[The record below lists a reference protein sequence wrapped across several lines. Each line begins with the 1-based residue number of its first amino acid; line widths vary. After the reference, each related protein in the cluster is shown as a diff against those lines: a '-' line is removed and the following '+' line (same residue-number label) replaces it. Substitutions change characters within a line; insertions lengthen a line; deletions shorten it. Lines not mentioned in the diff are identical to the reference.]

1 MKHIRSL
8 YRSPLKTAITLLL
21 LSAAAF
27 LFLYNLSEYS
37 VSDREYR
44 EARDRYEGVLT
55 VEVGQ
60 VEDNTSPFDI
70 FLLTDETG
78 RTPSYGKDIF
88 NSLEFTY
95 EASHQQSL
103 SGELMEKLASL
114 PHISRVEKRYLTAGV
129 SPEYYRLDTD
139 IHYYPFAGRLVLEA
153 TVKYRYDS
161 SLSGES
167 MKSFFG
173 QDVESCEFLTLED
186 AELVAGNPAWLWD
199 VAFKKNY
206 DTHTL
211 RLITFKEEY
220 RGYSEK
226 KGEETRDLWLHKG
239 DTQSDHVTIRWSMW
253 NLDNLIYAG
262 DAALLEPGR
271 RYLFVL
277 RNCGEQPVAPRQEY
291 HEVYPGGSLHTFD
304 VGDDSLK
311 GWWPYF
317 TDVTDLQ
324 ENWLEGEEYAPLREL
339 IQVTN
344 DDVHTFDVVYG
355 DDMAAQRRVAEGR
368 MVCEEGRFISP
379 ADAGQPV
386 CVVNVDFLEANGLK
400 VGDTITLDL
409 GNYLSEQYAPLGA
422 VAVNRGRESTAFKT
436 QTFTII
442 GSWRD
447 LNEGNHVYRDRY
459 WCWSNNAIFVP
470 SSFLP
475 ECRNAQGHE
484 FKPGEVSFVVGNAEE
499 INAFVEECLPLV
511 EELGV
516 TYQFSDGGWLQIGE
530 NLMQSRKIALV
541 KLLIFSGAAV
551 FALVLTVW
559 LFIGR
564 KKQEYGI
571 LRALGMGQSEAG
583 GRLYVPF
590 LLLGTL
596 SAAVGLLVSRVV
608 TARQL
613 AAEAAHT
620 PAPLPVFLLGTL
632 GFLVLLALLAFL
644 GLLLVRRRSILELVQ
659 GKK

>member
-8 YRSPLKTAITLLL
+8 YRSPLKTALTLLL
-21 LSAAAF
+21 LAAAAF

-37 VSDREYR
+37 ISDREYR

-55 VEVGQ
+55 VEVEP
-60 VEDNTSPFDI
+60 VPDNTSIYDL

-78 RTPSYGKDIF
+78 RTSNYGISV
-88 NSLEFTY
+88 NTLEMTY
-95 EASHQQSL
+95 ESNHQKSL
-103 SGELMEKLASL
+103 GEELIKKLAAL
-114 PHISRVEKRYLTAGV
+114 PHISRVEKRYLAAGV
-129 SPEYYRLDTD
+129 SPDYYRMDTD
-139 IHYYPFAGRLVLEA
+139 HHFYYFAGRTVIAA
-153 TVKYRYDS
+153 TVLYRYQSALMAEGGTLRKFTPYIDN
-161 SLSGES
+161 
-167 MKSFFG
+167 M
-173 QDVESCEFLTLED
+173 EFLTLVDVEM
-186 AELVAGNPAWLWD
+186 LAGNPAWLYNIATKRD
-199 VAFKKNY
+199 Y
-206 DTHTL
+206 DEHAL
-211 RLITFKEEY
+211 RLATFI
-220 RGYSEK
+220 
-226 KGEETRDLWLHKG
+226 RDYPTDGHMDDVMTDYLN
-239 DTQSDHVTIRWSMW
+239 IRWNMV
-253 NLDNLIYAG
+253 NFDNQVFTG
-262 DAALLEPGR
+262 DADFVQPGG

-277 RNCGEQPVAPRQEY
+277 RNNQEQPVAPLIEHLNDYPSGSY
-291 HEVYPGGSLHTFD
+291 HQFD
-304 VGDDSLK
+304 VGDDSIK

-317 TDVTDLQ
+317 TDITDAP

-339 IQVTN
+339 IDVTN
-344 DDVHTFDVVYG
+344 KDVHTFDVVYG

-368 MVCEEGRFISP
+368 MVCEEGRFITP

-386 CVVNVDFLEANGLK
+386 CVVNVDFLAANGLK

-422 VAVNRGRESTAFKT
+422 VAVTRGRESTAFKT

-447 LNEGNHVYRDRY
+447 LNEGNHVYRDRF

-470 SSFLP
+470 SAFLP
-475 ECRNAQGHE
+475 ECVNAEGHE
-484 FKPGEVSFVVGNAEE
+484 FKPGEISFVVGNAEE
-499 INAFVEECLPLV
+499 INAFVEECLPQV
-511 EELGV
+511 EALGV
-516 TYQFSDGGWLQIGE
+516 TYTFSDGGWLQIGE

-541 KLLIFSGAAV
+541 KLLIFSGAAL

-571 LRALGMGQSEAG
+571 LRALGMEKGEAG

-590 LLLGTL
+590 LLLGTV
-596 SAAVGLLVSRVV
+596 SALLGLAAARIV

-613 AAEAAHT
+613 VGEAAHA
-620 PAPLPVFLLGTL
+620 PAPLRVFLLGTL
-632 GFLVLLALLAFL
+632 GFLALLALLAFL
-644 GLLLVRRRSILELVQ
+644 GLLLIRRRSILELVQ